1 MHSKKFLREEK
12 EMKLLGTGELKS
24 RLHFYPAFVEA
35 LVRHLQ
41 FWLPITRILFLSIEN
56 PLLVM
61 FGGKSFPQSQ
71 NLQEPDTFV
80 CPPALWGKNPEQNS
94 VTWIFLQRI
103 LSLQEVR
110 TRYRDELGIQELLAL
125 ILVLT
130 MFNVS

>member
-1 MHSKKFLREEK
+1 M
-12 EMKLLGTGELKS
+12 
-24 RLHFYPAFVEA
+24 
-35 LVRHLQ
+35 Q
-41 FWLPITRILFLSIEN
+41 FWLPITRTLFLSIEN

-61 FGGKSFPQSQ
+61 FVGKNFSQSQ
-71 NLQEPDTFV
+71 NLQELDTVV
-80 CPPALWGKNPEQNS
+80 CSPALWGKNPEQNS

-110 TRYRDELGIQELLAL
+110 TRYRDELGIQELLVL